1 MNSDAMVL
9 RAMLRLA
16 RRRLAAEDGEI
27 AIRVDKSLA
36 SVRASL
42 RRLDAQ
48 GLVERR
54 ASGGARLTM
63 AGLALA
69 LAMLPRASF
78 PASPALRS
86 TRAA

>member
-16 RRRLAAEDGEI
+16 RRRVAAEDSEI
-27 AIRVDKSLA
+27 AVRVGESSA

-42 RRLDAQ
+42 RRLDAL
-48 GLVERR
+48 GLVEPRT
-54 ASGGARLTM
+54 AGGARLTM

-69 LAMLPRASF
+69 LAMLPRASRT
-78 PASPALRS
+78 ASTTQRS

>member
-16 RRRLAAEDGEI
+16 RRREAAEDRKI
-27 AIRVDKSLA
+27 AIRVGKSAA

-48 GLVERR
+48 GLVESR
-54 ASGGARLTM
+54 APDGARLTM
-63 AGLALA
+63 EGLALA
-69 LAMLPRASF
+69 LAMLPRPAL
-78 PASPALRS
+78 PASAALGS

>member
-16 RRRLAAEDGEI
+16 RRRQAADDGEI
-27 AIRVDKSLA
+27 AVRVGKSTA

-42 RRLDAQ
+42 RRLGALGWVDP
-48 GLVERR
+48 R
-54 ASGGARLTM
+54 SHGGARLTM

-69 LAMLPRASF
+69 LAMLPGAAR
-78 PASPALRS
+78 PASSALRPP
-86 TRAA
+86 RAA

>member
-9 RAMLRLA
+9 KAMLRLA
-16 RRRLAAEDGEI
+16 RRRVAAEDSEI
-27 AIRVDKSLA
+27 AIRVGESSA

-42 RRLDAQ
+42 RRLGAL
-48 GLVERR
+48 GLVEAR
-54 ASGGARLTM
+54 AAGGARLTM

-69 LAMLPRASF
+69 LAMLPRASRTTG
-78 PASPALRS
+78 ATLRS

>member
-16 RRRLAAEDGEI
+16 RRRKAAEDTEI
-27 AIRVDKSLA
+27 AIRVGKSAA

-48 GLVERR
+48 GLVESR
-54 ASGGARLTM
+54 APGAARLTM

-69 LAMLPRASF
+69 LAMLPKAAL